1 MTEPTSAEP
10 SAEQPPTGGVGTLDT
25 VVLDVPDLTAEA
37 DFWKALTS
45 GTVSSESD
53 DWITVVTPDRWG
65 IGFQLA
71 PDLVAPQWPGQEHP
85 QQVHLDLYVPDLAA
99 ASARAV
105 ELGASVLR
113 ENEQWVTLADPAGH
127 PFDVCLKE
135 GTEGVTVMGAT
146 FDCPDASG
154 LAGFWAQVLG
164 VPVTYDADGVAMLGG
179 SRPLLF
185 QSVEG
190 YNAPAGPILRTRSSS
205 TSTSRCRTS
214 TPARPRCSPWAP
226 PGCRA
231 RAAASGCSRTRR
243 GTRSAWCA
251 ETGCTETGCTETG
264 GAETGGAEA
273 RLRADAQGCTSA
285 GWSGWSNRTT
295 RSGRPSI
302 SWA

>member
-190 YNAPAGPILRTRSSS
+190 YNAPRWPDPAYPQQLHLDIEVPDLDAGEAAVLALGATRLPGEGSGF
-205 TSTSRCRTS
+205 RVFAD
-214 TPARPRCSPWAP
+214 PAGHPFCLVR
-226 PGCRA
+226 
-231 RAAASGCSRTRR
+231 
-243 GTRSAWCA
+243 
-251 ETGCTETGCTETG
+251 
-264 GAETGGAEA
+264 
-273 RLRADAQGCTSA
+273 
-285 GWSGWSNRTT
+285 
-295 RSGRPSI
+295 
-302 SWA
+302 